1 MTPPS
6 TRGIARG
13 VRSGT
18 WLLAIPY
25 AIIVLVARLTPTTAL
40 FPDQG
45 DVNLYLEKA
54 SALVSGR
61 IPYLEFPLEYPPL
74 ALVAMV
80 VPYLLW
86 PFGEIT
92 LDLYKVLFAGWE
104 AFLIVV
110 LGVVLGEIVR
120 VRALGERTDDGS
132 QGALPSQLRWLA
144 VRLIILTLGAALAL
158 TWRYDLFPAVL
169 VMVALWASLANRPV
183 LAGMAIAAGILAKL
197 YPLALVPAL
206 AIPWLMPFDAS
217 RLIRYG
223 GSVVITVLAGL
234 LPFVVLAG
242 PSTFMFLSNQALR
255 GLQIE
260 STGAALVL
268 LEGLVRGE
276 RLPITAPFSAA
287 EVAGPLASVWLA
299 LLPLATL
306 VGFALLAWVG
316 WRRIRAEHEAFGA
329 VTASTVI
336 ALATASLLV
345 LVLTSKVFSIQYV
358 VWLVPFA
365 ALLPGRKFWLAA
377 VIVGLTMP
385 IHPLLYADLVEQE
398 ALPILI
404 LNLRNALVVALACWV
419 VADLRTA
426 PRCRQPA
433 DLPCGLLARPRQGD
447 WNLARPAGL
456 EPTTFRSAT

>member
-1 MTPPS
+1 MTAPRTPE
-6 TRGIARG
+6 IARG
-13 VRSGT
+13 APSGL

-25 AIIVLVARLTPTTAL
+25 AIIVLVAWLTPTIAL

-61 IPYLEFPLEYPPL
+61 VPYLEFTFEYPPL
-74 ALVAMV
+74 ALVPIV

-92 LDLYKVLFAGWE
+92 LDLYKFLFAGWE

-110 LGVVLGEIVR
+110 LGVALGEIVR
-120 VRALGERTDDGS
+120 VRALGAGIDDGS
-132 QGALPSQLRWLA
+132 QRALPSQLRWLA
-144 VRLIILTLGAALAL
+144 IRLIILTVGAALAL
-158 TWRYDLFPAVL
+158 TWRYDLFPALL
-169 VMVALWASLANRPV
+169 VMVALWASLANRPA

-206 AIPWLMPFDAS
+206 AIPWFLPFDAN

-223 GSVVITVLAGL
+223 GSIVITVLVGL
-234 LPFVVLAG
+234 LPIVALAG

-260 STGAALVL
+260 SIGGALVL
-268 LEGLVRGE
+268 VEGLVRGE
-276 RLPITAPFSAA
+276 RVPLIAPFSAA
-287 EVAGPLASVWLA
+287 EVTGPLASAWLA
-299 LLPLATL
+299 ALPVVTL
-306 VGFALLAWVG
+306 IGFAILGWVG
-316 WRRIRAEHEAFGA
+316 WRRIKAEHEAFG
-329 VTASTVI
+329 TITPTTVI
-336 ALATASLLV
+336 GLTTASLLV
-345 LVLTSKVFSIQYV
+345 LVVTSKVFSIQYV

-365 ALLPGRKFWLAA
+365 ALLPRRKFWLAA

-404 LNLRNALVVALACWV
+404 LNLRNALVVALTCWV
-419 VADLRTA
+419 IADLRPA
-426 PRCRQPA
+426 HLPRSTGA
-433 DLPCGLLARPRQGD
+433 S
-447 WNLARPAGL
+447 AG
-456 EPTTFRSAT
+456 EGAVA